1 MTPAL
6 RTPGPAS
13 PSTWLGIA
21 IGLVAV
27 AASLKP
33 FHVSSAVFWSVFGL
47 GGVSLVAAAV
57 LELRRLL
64 PATTRR
70 QLVKPNHPL
79 ASECRRVSA
88 ATAGIQAGL
97 DHESID
103 ADDQKARAAARNYRE
118 NYSVWALR
126 VFDSAA
132 AAGAI
137 DDCSRSLIEAPT
149 AAQLHIVRDVFRDAA
164 LGLEAGPRMPA

>member
-1 MTPAL
+1 MTPGS

-21 IGLVAV
+21 IGLVAL
-27 AASLKP
+27 AAALKP
-33 FHVSSAVFWSVFGL
+33 FHVSSAVFWSVLGL
-47 GGVSLVAAAV
+47 AAVSLVAAAV
-57 LELRRLL
+57 LELRRWL
-64 PATTRR
+64 PAKTRAH
-70 QLVKPNHPL
+70 QVKPNHPL

-88 ATAGIQAGL
+88 AIAGIEAGL
-97 DHESID
+97 DHESIE

-126 VFDSAA
+126 VFDRAA
-132 AAGAI
+132 AACAI
-137 DDCSRSLIEAPT
+137 DDCSRALIEAPT

-164 LGLEAGPRMPA
+164 VALEAGPRMPA